1 MEILRVDT
9 ATTPFN
15 LGTQKFQFP
24 VVVDGYASTAVTVNV
39 TDLSD
44 STLAMDAVQVTTTS
58 ASKITISVPLK
69 YDADYKVQVYNTHT
83 AIAAANLIF
92 EDVYEIRRPYVDP
105 NTKGTTATEISCYA
119 TDEQLARAIIDSIVD
134 DGFYYT
140 KKNINAV
147 GNGSDFIPVWDNVK
161 VINAVYENNVL
172 VTAKTFELTKD
183 GSAITQTYTGELNRS
198 ESAPVLLPAS
208 SSDYTELIYGYTGFP
223 KEYDYRINADVGYIN
238 VPSDIKRATEL
249 LIEDISC
256 GRLDYYKRYIGSYN
270 TDQFRIQFDKAVFQG
285 TGNILVDKI
294 LEKYKKPVTRPG
306 VL

>member
-9 ATTPFN
+9 ATTPFQ
-15 LGTQKFQFP
+15 LGTQKFEFP
-24 VVVDGYASTAVTVNV
+24 IVVDGYASTTVTVNV
-39 TDLSD
+39 TDISD
-44 STLAMDAVQVTTTS
+44 STLVMDAVQVTTTS

-69 YDADYKVQVYNTHT
+69 YDADYKVQVYNTH
-83 AIAAANLIF
+83 AAVSAANLIF
-92 EDVYEIRRPYVDP
+92 EDVYEVRRPYVDP
-105 NTKGTTATEISCYA
+105 NTKGTTATEIASYA

-134 DGFYYT
+134 DGFYYM
-140 KKNINAV
+140 KKDINAV
-147 GNGSDFIPVWDNVK
+147 GNGSDFIPIWDNVK
-161 VINAVYENNVL
+161 IINAVYENNVL
-172 VTAKTFELTKD
+172 VTSKTFELTKD

-223 KEYDYRINADVGYIN
+223 REYDYRINADIGYVN

-306 VL
+306 ML

>member
-1 MEILRVDT
+1 VEILRVDT

-24 VVVDGYASTAVTVNV
+24 VVVDGYASTAVRINV
-39 TDLSD
+39 TDLFD
-44 STLAMDAVQVTTTS
+44 STLVMDAVQATTTS
-58 ASKITISVPLK
+58 ASKVTISVPLK
-69 YDADYKVQVYNTHT
+69 YDADYKVQVYNTH
-83 AIAAANLIF
+83 AAVAAANLIF
-92 EDVYEIRRPYVDP
+92 EDVYEVRRPYVDP
-105 NTKGTTATEISCYA
+105 NTKGTTATEIAAYA
-119 TDEQLARAIIDSIVD
+119 TDEQLARAIIDSIVEG
-134 DGFYYT
+134 GFYYT

-147 GNGSDFIPVWDNVK
+147 GNGSDFISVWDNIK
-161 VINAVYENNVL
+161 AINAVYENNVL
-172 VTAKTFELTKD
+172 VTSKTFELTTD

-223 KEYDYRINADVGYIN
+223 REYDYRINADVGYIN

-256 GRLDYYKRYIGSYN
+256 GRLDYYKRYIGAYN

-294 LEKYKKPVTRPG
+294 LEKYEKPVTRPG

>member
-24 VVVDGYASTAVTVNV
+24 VVVDGYASTAVRINV
-39 TDLSD
+39 TDLFD
-44 STLAMDAVQVTTTS
+44 STLVMDAVQATTTS
-58 ASKITISVPLK
+58 ASKVTISVPLK
-69 YDADYKVQVYNTHT
+69 YDADYKVQVYNTH
-83 AIAAANLIF
+83 AAVAAANLIF
-92 EDVYEIRRPYVDP
+92 EDVYEVRRPYVDP
-105 NTKGTTATEISCYA
+105 NTKGTTATEIAAYA
-119 TDEQLARAIIDSIVD
+119 TDEQLARAIIDSIVEG
-134 DGFYYT
+134 GFYYT

-147 GNGSDFIPVWDNVK
+147 GNGSDFISVWDNIK
-161 VINAVYENNVL
+161 AINAVYENNVL
-172 VTAKTFELTKD
+172 VTSKTFELTTD

-223 KEYDYRINADVGYIN
+223 REYDYRINADVGYIN

-256 GRLDYYKRYIGSYN
+256 GRLDYYKRYIGAYN

>member
-1 MEILRVDT
+1 VEILRVDT